1 MKYKLEPGLGR
12 ILSSV
17 CLIFP
22 DGTRKSYPSGSQ
34 VVESVFDAAYKVAS
48 ITARD
53 NMIEIRLEERKM
65 SDVTVPE
72 DMQSFF

>member
-12 ILSSV
+12 ILSPV
-17 CLIFP
+17 CLILP
-22 DGTRKSYPSGSQ
+22 DGTKRNYPSGVQ
-34 VVESVFDAAYKVAS
+34 VVESIFDAAYKVAS
-48 ITARD
+48 ITASD